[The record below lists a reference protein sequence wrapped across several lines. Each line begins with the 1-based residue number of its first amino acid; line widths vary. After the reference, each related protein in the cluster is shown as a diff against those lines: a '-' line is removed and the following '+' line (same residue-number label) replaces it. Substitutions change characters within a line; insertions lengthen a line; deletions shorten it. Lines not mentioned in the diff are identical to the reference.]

1 MDESLPT
8 SFLALSQKIT
18 NKIFIEIN
26 VKKYFF
32 EVVFSIYLKK
42 YFLRTIDINNIK
54 TKPKIG
60 K

>member
-8 SFLALSQKIT
+8 SCLTLSQKIT

-26 VKKYFF
+26 AKKYFF
-32 EVVFSIYLKK
+32 ETVFSIYLKK
-42 YFLRTIDINNIK
+42 KFLRTIDINNIK